1 MSPLWLTAKKN
12 IMSEELEFCFDEATE
27 QMSKSIDHLKHVLA
41 KIRAGRANAN
51 MLSSVMVDYYGAPT
65 PLSQVGNIST
75 PDARTLTISAWEKS
89 MLDPIAKGVM
99 VANLGLNPQNN
110 GEMIIISI
118 PPLTEERRH
127 DLVKQAKTEVED
139 CKVGL
144 RNARKTANT
153 TIKGLVKDGLSED
166 VGKDAEN
173 KIQNMV
179 TTFTSKAEEL
189 LKVKEKE
196 IMTI

>member
-1 MSPLWLTAKKN
+1 
-12 IMSEELEFCFDEATE
+12 MSEELEFCFEEATE
-27 QMSKSIDHLKHVLA
+27 QMSKSIEHLKQVLG

-51 MLSSVMVDYYGAPT
+51 MLSSVMVDYYGSPT

-99 VANLGLNPQNN
+99 IANLGLNPQNN

-118 PPLTEERRH
+118 PPLTEERRR
-127 DLVKQAKTEVED
+127 DLVKQAKSEVED

-144 RNARKTANT
+144 RNARKTANNS
-153 TIKGLVKDGLSED
+153 IKGLVKDGLSED
-166 VGKDAEN
+166 AGKDAES
-173 KIQNMV
+173 KIQDMV
-179 TTFTSKAEEL
+179 NTYTVKAEDL
-189 LKVKEKE
+189 LKTKEKE

>member
-1 MSPLWLTAKKN
+1 
-12 IMSEELEFCFDEATE
+12 MSEELEFCFDEATE
-27 QMSKSIDHLKHVLA
+27 QMSKSIEHLKHVLA

-51 MLSSVMVDYYGAPT
+51 MLSSVMVDYYGSPT
-65 PLSQVGNIST
+65 PLAQVGNIST

-89 MLDPIAKGVM
+89 MLDPIAKGIM
-99 VANLGLNPQNN
+99 IANLGLNPQNN

-127 DLVKQAKTEVED
+127 ELVKQAKAEIED

-144 RNARKTANT
+144 RNARKTANNS
-153 TIKGLVKDGLSED
+153 IKVLVKDGLSED
-166 VGKDAEN
+166 VGKDAES
-173 KIQNMV
+173 KIQDMV
-179 TTFTSKAEEL
+179 SKYTVKAEEL
-189 LKVKEKE
+189 LKTKEKE